1 MAARYGAPIRTND
14 KQECPFPPWSH
25 GAMGRVA
32 AKTGK
37 DFSENSTWQSGKG
50 VCSHS
55 FPFETDCQPTGLIVA
70 VAGQT
75 LDQLNPMAR
84 RERRKLPRLADT
96 YSGRNG
102 KAVQS
107 GERAKERLG

>member
-1 MAARYGAPIRTND
+1 MTYGL
-14 KQECPFPPWSH
+14 W
-25 GAMGRVA
+25 VA
-32 AKTGK
+32 VAVKTGK
-37 DFSENSTWQSGKG
+37 DFPKKTPWQSADE
-50 VCSHS
+50 VCSRFIG
-55 FPFETDCQPTGLIVA
+55 FPLSANGA

-107 GERAKERLG
+107 GERAKERAGYGLARITAPVG

>member
-1 MAARYGAPIRTND
+1 MPPPSYGM
-14 KQECPFPPWSH
+14 S
-25 GAMGRVA
+25 GRAGV
-32 AKTGK
+32 KTSQ
-37 DFSENSTWQSGKG
+37 DFSEKSSWQSAEE
-50 VCSHS
+50 VFSHFLC
-55 FPFETDCQPTGLIVA
+55 FPLSANGA

-75 LDQLNPMAR
+75 LDQLIPMAR

-107 GERAKERLG
+107 GKRAKERASYGLARITAPIG